1 MFLLA
6 ASTSEFM
13 FFLFPIAGAML
24 LCYGIYQAV
33 IDARGSDKAKIMAR
47 LQERSAGGGAAKRD
61 QRIRESLLRRPNDDQ
76 SNPLYRWVSGL
87 SVVPKL
93 QSMLDQANV
102 DISATKFLTA
112 VITASFVTLLV
123 FVVAGISVLIALIAG
138 SAVLFLPLLGLRMK
152 RSLRMKK
159 LVNQLPDVFE
169 MMSQS
174 LRAGHSFAGS
184 MQLISEQLPDPAGT
198 EFGRVF
204 QEQNLG
210 LKVEDALLNF
220 ANRCD
225 QMDIRFF
232 VTAVLIQ
239 RQTGG
244 DLAEILDKIGSVIRS
259 RIELFGMVKGLTAE
273 GRMSGWVLL
282 SLPIVVFFA
291 SLAMNREYA
300 MTLINEPQG
309 RMLLCLAGGMQL
321 MGMALIKKIVNI
333 KV

>member
-1 MFLLA
+1 MLFLA
-6 ASTSEFM
+6 VSASEFM
-13 FFLFPIAGAML
+13 FFLFPVAGAMF

-33 IDARGSDKAKIMAR
+33 TDSRGGDKSKIMAR
-47 LQERSAGGGAAKRD
+47 LQDRSTGGGASGREK
-61 QRIRESLLRRPNDDQ
+61 RIRESLLRRPETDD
-76 SNPLYRWVSGL
+76 SNLLYKFVSGL

-93 QSMLDQANV
+93 QTSLDQANV
-102 DISATKFLTA
+102 DTSATKFL
-112 VITASFVTLLV
+112 STLLAASLV
-123 FVVAGISVLIALIAG
+123 TSMGLLVLGMGALIAL
-138 SAVLFLPLLGLRMK
+138 AVGTAILFLPLLWLKMK
-152 RSLRMKK
+152 RSLRMRK

-174 LRAGHSFAGS
+174 LRAGHSFAGAI
-184 MQLISEQLPDPAGT
+184 QLVSEQLPDPAGT

-204 QEQNLG
+204 HEQNLG
-210 LKVEDALLNF
+210 LKAEDALVNM

-244 DLAEILDKIGSVIRS
+244 DLAEILDKISSVIRS
-259 RIELFGMVKGLTAE
+259 RIELLGMVRGLTAE

-282 SLPIVVFFA
+282 ALPVVVFFA
-291 SLAMNREYA
+291 SLSMNREYA